1 MNYLETAI
9 IKEVKKIVPSF
20 EKLEL
25 RATISDRSYS
35 VEFFTTV
42 REKMLQCYEMAD
54 NGQIDEDELEAV
66 LQEIAKVLR
75 TSPTYKSGSP
85 NKFSFT
91 IED

>member
-1 MNYLETAI
+1 MRG
-9 IKEVKKIVPSF
+9 KK
-20 EKLEL
+20 
-25 RATISDRSYS
+25 
-35 VEFFTTV
+35 
-42 REKMLQCYEMAD
+42 LQCYEMAD